1 MDPAH
6 FPPATCG
13 WFIPS
18 NFPIH
23 LVIICMFLIHQ
34 SRLSNT
40 ASPCDHLWEK
50 KKETKEEKERGAVE
64 REREREREK
73 EDTLKNKNI

>member
-1 MDPAH
+1 
-6 FPPATCG
+6 
-13 WFIPS
+13 
-18 NFPIH
+18 
-23 LVIICMFLIHQ
+23 MFLIHQ

-64 REREREREK
+64 RERERERTPLK
-73 EDTLKNKNI
+73 IKIYKIMPDTFFVIL